1 MNARA
6 ASEIYSV
13 FTFPAQ
19 VTNPTDGTINVMRR
33 AALYVTF
40 GSAVSILFSIALSQF
55 LLGLALA
62 LLLVSKA
69 SWRFPPIGRP
79 LLVFFVLTVI
89 AIAVSVNT
97 LAGLVQV
104 RKFFVFGIALAVATT
119 YRRIAP
125 VVWTVTAWGCVSAIS
140 AFRGIAQF
148 IQRYREAHQT
158 GSDYYEYYLDSRLTG
173 LASHWMTFGGELM
186 IVFLMLGAVLLF
198 AFDTK
203 LRIFA
208 AVILPMLGLALVL
221 GLTRGIFL
229 AGVPA
234 GVLFLLWNWKRWSIA
249 LVPLIGLTAFWIS
262 PPHIKERVL
271 SVIQPHGMDD
281 SNQRRVILTRTGI
294 AMIRAHPWL
303 GLGPEQV
310 GPQFSDFV
318 PSDVPRPL
326 PKGWYGHLHNVYL
339 QYAAERGVPALGVML
354 WLLFKVLTDLHGAAK
369 QPRFKPVAWALYGAV
384 AVEIGV
390 LAEGFFEYNLGD
402 SEVLTMFLVALTC
415 GYVLKWQFE
424 ESAPDLEYV
433 HQPPVVVVASVNA

>member
-1 MNARA
+1 M
-6 ASEIYSV
+6 
-13 FTFPAQ
+13 
-19 VTNPTDGTINVMRR
+19 DGTINVMRR
-33 AALYVTF
+33 AALYVTL

-62 LLLVSKA
+62 LLLVSKER
-69 SWRFPPIGRP
+69 WRFPPIERP
-79 LLVFFVLTVI
+79 LLVFFLLTVV
-89 AIAVSVNT
+89 AMAFSANP

-119 YRRIAP
+119 YRRIKP
-125 VVWTVTAWGCVSAIS
+125 VMWTMAAWGGVAAIS
-140 AFRGIAQF
+140 ALRGIGQF
-148 IQRYREAHQT
+148 VQRYREAHQT
-158 GSDYYEYYLDSRLTG
+158 GSDYYEFYLDSRLTG
-173 LASHWMTFGGELM
+173 FASHWMTFGGELM
-186 IVFLMLGAVLLF
+186 IVLLMLGALLLF

-203 LRIFA
+203 VRIFA
-208 AVILPMLGLALVL
+208 GVILPILGLALVL

-234 GVLFLLWNWKRWSIA
+234 GILYLLWNWRRWSIA
-249 LVPLIGLTAFWIS
+249 LVPLVGLTAFWIS

-271 SVIQPHGMDD
+271 SVVQPHGMDD
-281 SNQRRVILTRTGI
+281 SNERRVILTRTGI

-310 GPQFSDFV
+310 GPQFADFV
-318 PSDVPRPL
+318 PSDIPRPL

-339 QYAAERGVPALGVML
+339 QYAAERGIPALGVML
-354 WLLFKVLTDLHGAAK
+354 WLLFKILTDLHGAAK

-384 AVEIGV
+384 AAEIGV

-402 SEVLTMFLVALTC
+402 SEVLTMFLVVVTC

-424 ESAPDLEYV
+424 ERTPDLEYV
-433 HQPPVVVVASVNA
+433 QQPGVVAVTTVNV